1 MSNIQSQLNKV
12 LSTVGKLTSS
22 FKSFQQHQKKLVGS
36 VDKIY
41 NQFKKLNKTV
51 EGLKPIVGYAQET
64 ARLRAEL
71 KTYNQTIKQ
80 SFSAQKNA
88 TGVVQVSAASQSANI
103 TQITQNIRQE
113 NSSSK
118 KSEFNLG
125 VTGNMTNNF
134 KLLDKLVININPQ
147 ITILFG
153 MLNKIN
159 GVLNLTTGFVQVTF
173 QTLINNI
180 QIFGNISIKAFNSL
194 KVSLAIFTQL
204 GIQAFAN
211 FSAKLNLFA
220 QLGLSIFVQ
229 LRASL
234 NVFVQ
239 IGIQALNKLS
249 TSLDLFAQIG
259 IRAFIELKASLN
271 FFAQLGILA
280 FGKLKATLDSFV
292 QLGVQALD
300 RLLAPLDVFT

>member
-64 ARLRAEL
+64 ARMRADL
-71 KTYNQTIKQ
+71 KAYNQTIKQ
-80 SFSAQKNA
+80 SFSARQNSSKV
-88 TGVVQVSAASQSANI
+88 TQVSAASQSANRV
-103 TQITQNIRQE
+103 QIIQNVRQE

-118 KSEFNLG
+118 KNEFNLG

-159 GVLNLTTGFVQVTF
+159 GVLNLTAGFVKVTF
-173 QTLINNI
+173 QTLISHI
-180 QIFGNISIKAFNSL
+180 QIFGSIGIKAFDTL
-194 KVSLAIFTQL
+194 IVSLNIFTLL
-204 GIQAFAN
+204 GLQAF
-211 FSAKLNLFA
+211 
-220 QLGLSIFVQ
+220 VE

-234 NVFVQ
+234 NFFVQ
-239 IGIQALNKLS
+239 LGV
-249 TSLDLFAQIG
+249 
-259 IRAFIELKASLN
+259 RAFVALRASLN
-271 FFAQLGILA
+271 FF
-280 FGKLKATLDSFV
+280 V
-292 QLGVQALD
+292 
-300 RLLAPLDVFT
+300 

>member
-64 ARLRAEL
+64 ARMRADL
-71 KTYNQTIKQ
+71 KAYHQTIKQ
-80 SFSAQKNA
+80 SFSARQNSSQ
-88 TGVVQVSAASQSANI
+88 VMQVSAASQSANI
-103 TQITQNIRQE
+103 VQINQNARQE

-118 KSEFNLG
+118 KNEFNLG

-147 ITILFG
+147 ITILFS

-159 GVLNLTTGFVQVTF
+159 GVLNITAGFVKVTF
-173 QTLINNI
+173 QTLINYV
-180 QIFGNISIKAFNSL
+180 QVFGNVGIKIFDSL
-194 KVSLAIFTQL
+194 RVKLNIFALL
-204 GIQAFAN
+204 GIQAF
-211 FSAKLNLFA
+211 
-220 QLGLSIFVQ
+220 
-229 LRASL
+229 
-234 NVFVQ
+234 
-239 IGIQALNKLS
+239 
-249 TSLDLFAQIG
+249 
-259 IRAFIELKASLN
+259 IELRASLN
-271 FFAQLGILA
+271 FFAQLGVRTFVELRAGLNFFIQLGLRA
-280 FGKLKATLDSFV
+280 FVELRASLNFFT
-292 QLGVQALD
+292 QLGVRAFVEL
-300 RLLAPLDVFT
+300 RAGL

>member
-1 MSNIQSQLNKV
+1 MSNIQSQLDKV
-12 LSTVGKLTSS
+12 LSAVGKLTSS
-22 FKSFQQHQKKLVGS
+22 FKPFQRHQKKLADT
-36 VDKIY
+36 VDKIH
-41 NQFKKLNKTV
+41 NQFKKLNKSI
-51 EGLKPIVGYAQET
+51 ESLKPIVGYAQET
-64 ARLRAEL
+64 ARMRADL
-71 KTYNQTIKQ
+71 KAYNQRIVQ
-80 SFSAQKNA
+80 SLSVRQNSSK
-88 TGVVQVSAASQSANI
+88 VMQVSAASQSVNI
-103 TQITQNIRQE
+103 TQITQSISKE
-113 NSSSK
+113 SSSGNTN
-118 KSEFNLG
+118 EVNVG

-147 ITILFG
+147 INILFN

-204 GIQAFAN
+204 GIQVFAN

-280 FGKLKATLDSFV
+280 FGKLKATLDS
-292 QLGVQALD
+292 
-300 RLLAPLDVFT
+300 